1 MANEIELMKKIVMFT
16 RQARMGMPGRGFH
29 GAPHGAGGPCPKGH
43 GMGPGPACPGK
54 DPGMGPGPA
63 YPGKG
68 PKKGPGMGP
77 APVHPGAPGPMGKPP
92 VPPMGKP
99 PVPPF
104 GKPGMPKPPLS
115 REHLLV
121 IISQYPDGV
130 RQKVV
135 ADKVGINQSSAS
147 ELINKLEATGY
158 IERTIDPDDKRAT
171 LLFLTE
177 KGKARAAEVEDERNE
192 IFKDIFSVLTEE
204 EKETLSGILDKLLA
218 AQDKDHVL

>member
-1 MANEIELMKKIVMFT
+1 MANEIELMKKMVMFT

-29 GAPHGAGGPCPKGH
+29 GGPHGPHGKCPKAPE
-43 GMGPGPACPGK
+43 MGPNGMRPDAVPGMGPACPGK
-54 DPGMGPGPA
+54 GPGMGPGN
-63 YPGKG
+63 G
-68 PKKGPGMGP
+68 
-77 APVHPGAPGPMGKPP
+77 HPGAPGPMPGRPG
-92 VPPMGKP
+92 M
-99 PVPPF
+99 PPF
-104 GKPGMPKPPLS
+104 GRPGMPKPPLS
-115 REHLLV
+115 REQLLV
-121 IISQYPDGV
+121 IINQYPDGV

-192 IFKDIFSVLTEE
+192 IFREIFSVLTEE
-204 EKETLSGILDKLLA
+204 EKETLSELLDKLLA
-218 AQDKDHVL
+218 AQDQDHVL